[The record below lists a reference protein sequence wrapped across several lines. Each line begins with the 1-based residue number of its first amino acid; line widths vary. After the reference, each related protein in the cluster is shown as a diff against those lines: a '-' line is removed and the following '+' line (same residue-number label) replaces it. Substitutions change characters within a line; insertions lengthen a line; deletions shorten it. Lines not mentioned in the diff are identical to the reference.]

1 MRAKLPSDSARK
13 TISDPELGECT
24 VFGGS
29 RYGFV
34 VFSLM
39 GCVLFASFAWS
50 AEQAA
55 SGAAGSSAMSP
66 SQLAVALVLSAVS
79 FLAAAWFWR
88 THLAVGERG
97 FRLVEP
103 FRRVQLLWS
112 QVGACDLVDENTK
125 KEKLVVGLWS
135 GQSGNAGSVKI
146 GSISASNHAIW
157 ELMNARWKAAWASVP
172 DWSGAKPDTE
182 KDEAQELQSVEP
194 LDWQEK

>member
-1 MRAKLPSDSARK
+1 VRAKLPSDSARK

-39 GCVLFASFAWS
+39 GCAGFVPSAWS

-55 SGAAGSSAMSP
+55 SGAAGSSAMST
-66 SQLAVALVLSAVS
+66 SQLAAGLALSAVS
-79 FLAAAWFWR
+79 FLVAAWFWR

-103 FRRVQLLWS
+103 FKRVQLLWS
-112 QVGACDLVDENTK
+112 QVGSCDLIDENTK
-125 KEKLVVGLWS
+125 REKLVVGLWC
-135 GQSGNAGSVKI
+135 GQGGNAGSVKI

-157 ELMNARWKAAWASVP
+157 ELMTARWKAAWAAVP

-182 KDEAQELQSVEP
+182 KDAAHELQSVQP